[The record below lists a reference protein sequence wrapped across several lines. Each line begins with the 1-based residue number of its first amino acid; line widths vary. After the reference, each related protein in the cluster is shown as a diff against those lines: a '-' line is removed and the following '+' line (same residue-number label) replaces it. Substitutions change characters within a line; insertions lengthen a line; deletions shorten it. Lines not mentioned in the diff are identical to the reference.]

1 MISWRSTAITPA
13 EWWWGGGGGE
23 WWPSSA
29 HVLTE
34 SNQSLDPSSLV
45 SATVSVVST
54 NVSQV
59 KISVIQTKL
68 KLEERRNLQVMMM
81 TKMEIIK
88 VRVNFAGLWSW
99 CGKQTIWDLSV
110 KWVECHLEMCFAVFF
125 FSVVAMSK
133 INNWQE
139 CSEIFNFSSSSTL
152 SSRSSPV
159 SPSRG
164 ASDRSLSQTIIYHK
178 YANIIDLD
186 TDNQTIEKYLVG
198 SQSFTTSMMW

>member
-1 MISWRSTAITPA
+1 MEEHSNHTSRVMVRRRWRR
-13 EWWWGGGGGE
+13 
-23 WWPSSA
+23 
-29 HVLTE
+29 
-34 SNQSLDPSSLV
+34 
-45 SATVSVVST
+45 VV
-54 NVSQV
+54 
-59 KISVIQTKL
+59 TKL
-68 KLEERRNLQVMMM
+68 SSCVDRIKPKFRPIVTSVSNSLCCLNQCLSSQDLCDTNKTKAKRKTEPAGNDDDEDGNNKSSCELCWPLILMWKTNNLV
-81 TKMEIIK
+81 
-88 VRVNFAGLWSW
+88 
-99 CGKQTIWDLSV
+99 LSL

-152 SSRSSPV
+152 ISRSSPV

-198 SQSFTTSMMW
+198 SQSFTTSLIW